1 MTAEKV
7 GHIAVCEFCQGDDLV
22 WLAGRED
29 KSGPAQLVER
39 GWRWV
44 RIEAGPD
51 EVAEQFHIEKF
62 LTQPAGKDKIQFNAF
77 AAQGRN

>member
-1 MTAEKV
+1 MSR
-7 GHIAVCEFCQGDDLV
+7 H
-22 WLAGRED
+22 RED

-51 EVAEQFHIEKF
+51 EVAEQFHLCGGCTAAF
-62 LTQPAGKDKIQFNAF
+62 RQWLDRMWDLTREGKEYEVILGVDEVGAETDN
-77 AAQGRN
+77 GGSL